1 MHRAHYLFDL
11 LLASDPALERLRSG
25 LRALLTAGI
34 LAALF
39 LLVPRLLGLEYKL
52 TLAGILVAAIAAVA
66 LQDPGRKQQQQAMA
80 WAPFLASA
88 ILVLGSLVGDH
99 PWLSGG
105 CFLLIIFAAFQAR
118 RFGPRGS
125 GLGALAY
132 QSYFYA
138 LLLKTP
144 PDKAQWLPLFVFV
157 GCAVAYATRFWLVPE
172 HSGHMLRSEL
182 RAWRARIRA
191 LLHDLAGQLEQGKE
205 AGRKRIDAHLER
217 LNAQSLGLET
227 RLADFACEADRDGS
241 PADRLRGQVL
251 RGELAA
257 EALAAV
263 VRAAARAGAGER
275 QVLADRLRT
284 LERSPGGEAAADADD
299 SKEAGPAL
307 PSALRWRLEQ
317 ALRVL
322 ACLPS
327 PREALPL
334 MRDERKP
341 PPADG
346 AGKQADEKKADDKDG
361 KRPWFDDTTR
371 RALQACAAAL
381 GAIVAGRV
389 LSPSHWYWAV
399 FAAFVVFTRTVTIGQ
414 TLSGAWRQVLAT
426 VVGVC
431 VGIAAAELVH
441 GNRTVELALL
451 FVFVG
456 TGFYAF
462 RGLQNVYV
470 VLLSAMLAMLYELM
484 GMNSPGLL
492 ILRLEETL
500 IGAATAVLSASLV
513 LPVHTRDES
522 RGKSAELLRAAGHL
536 LRAAWADPDS
546 PPRHEEI
553 RELDR
558 KLQSLRQTL
567 GPVTGAEYPGSK
579 KHRRQHLRRLSR
591 IAYCVRHCCDLVV
604 NFAPQL
610 TRSPALHA
618 AACALA
624 PRMERTATLFEEP
637 ARRDPP
643 DAEEAIRPQADDAI
657 PSRLAARW
665 LTDIDDTLRAL
676 RSETARPDKP

>member
-1 MHRAHYLFDL
+1 MHRAHHLFDL
-11 LLASDPALERLRSG
+11 VLASDPALERLRSG

-34 LAALF
+34 LAVLF

-52 TLAGILVAAIAAVA
+52 TLAGILVATIAAVA
-66 LQDPGRKQQQQAMA
+66 LQDPGRKQQQQTMA

-99 PWLSGG
+99 PWLSGA

-144 PDKAQWLPLFVFV
+144 PDKARWLPLFVFV
-157 GCAVAYATRFWLVPE
+157 GCAVAYAIRFWLVPE
-172 HSGHMLRSEL
+172 HPDRMLRSEL

-191 LLHDLAGQLEQGKE
+191 LLYDLAGQLEQGKE

-227 RLADFACEADRDGS
+227 RLADFACDADRDGS
-241 PADRLRGQVL
+241 AADRLRGQVL

-263 VRAAARAGAGER
+263 VRAAARAGAAER
-275 QVLADRLRT
+275 QVLANRLRT
-284 LERSPGGEAAADADD
+284 LERSPGGGAAADD
-299 SKEAGPAL
+299 SEKAGPAL
-307 PSALRWRLEQ
+307 PAALRWRLQQ

-327 PREALPL
+327 PREALPP

-341 PPADG
+341 PPAEG
-346 AGKQADEKKADDKDG
+346 ADKNADDKDG
-361 KRPWFDDTTR
+361 KRSWFDDTTR

-381 GAIVAGRV
+381 GAIVAGRA

-451 FVFVG
+451 FAFVG

-513 LPVHTRDES
+513 LPVHTRDAS
-522 RGKSAELLRAAGHL
+522 RGKSAELLRAAGRL
-536 LRAAWADPDS
+536 LRAAWTDPDS

-558 KLQSLRQTL
+558 KLQALRQTL

-610 TRSPALHA
+610 TRLPALHA
-618 AACALA
+618 AACALG
-624 PRMERTATLFEEP
+624 PRLERTATLFEEP
-637 ARRDPP
+637 ERRDPP
-643 DAEEAIRPQADDAI
+643 DAEQAVRLQADDSI
-657 PSRLAARW
+657 PSRLAAHW

-676 RSETARPDKP
+676 RAETARPDKP

>member
-1 MHRAHYLFDL
+1 MHHAHYLFDL
-11 LLASDPALERLRSG
+11 FLASDPALERLRSG
-25 LRALLTAGI
+25 LRAFLTAGI

-52 TLAGILVAAIAAVA
+52 TLAGILVATIAAVA
-66 LQDPGRKQQQQAMA
+66 LQDPGRKQQQQTMA
-80 WAPFLASA
+80 WVPFLASA

-105 CFLLIIFAAFQAR
+105 CFLVIIFAAFQAR

-132 QSYFYA
+132 QAYFYA

-144 PDKAQWLPLFVFV
+144 PDKARWLPLFVFV
-157 GCAVAYATRFWLVPE
+157 GCTVAYAIRFWLVPE
-172 HSGHMLRSEL
+172 HPGRVLRSEL
-182 RAWRARIRA
+182 RAWRARVRA

-205 AGRKRIDAHLER
+205 ADGKRIEAHLER

-227 RLADFACEADRDGS
+227 RLADFACDADRDGS
-241 PADRLRGQVL
+241 LADRLRGQVL

-263 VRAAARAGAGER
+263 VRAAAKAGAGQR
-275 QVLADRLRT
+275 QVLANRLRT
-284 LERSPGGEAAADADD
+284 LERSRGGESAADADD
-299 SKEAGPAL
+299 KGEADPTL
-307 PSALRWRLEQ
+307 PDALRWRREQ

-327 PREALPL
+327 PREALPP

-341 PPADG
+341 LDTDG
-346 AGKQADEKKADDKDG
+346 ADKKTDDQDEKH
-361 KRPWFDDTTR
+361 PWFDDTTR

-381 GAIVAGRV
+381 GAIVAGRA

-441 GNRTVELALL
+441 GNRAIELALL

-500 IGAATAVLSASLV
+500 IGAAAAVLSAILV

-522 RGKSAELLRAAGHL
+522 RGKSAELLRAAGRL
-536 LRAAWADPDS
+536 LRAAWTDPDS
-546 PPRHEEI
+546 PLRREEI

-558 KLQSLRQTL
+558 KLQALRQTL

-579 KHRRQHLRRLSR
+579 KHRLQHLRRLSR

-610 TRSPALHA
+610 TRLPALHS

-624 PRMERTATLFEEP
+624 PRLEQTAALFEEP
-637 ARRDPP
+637 ERRDPS
-643 DAEEAIRPQADDAI
+643 DAEEAIRPEADDAI
-657 PSRLAARW
+657 PTRLAARW
-665 LTDIDDTLRAL
+665 LADIDGTLRAL
-676 RSETARPDKP
+676 RAETARPDKP

>member
-1 MHRAHYLFDL
+1 MHRAHNPFAYLLDL
-11 LLASDPALERLRSG
+11 FLASDPALERLRSG

-66 LQDPGRKQQQQAMA
+66 LQDPGRKQQQRTMA
-80 WAPFLASA
+80 WTPFLASA
-88 ILVLGSLVGDH
+88 VLVLGSLVGDH

-118 RFGPRGS
+118 RLGPRGS

-157 GCAVAYATRFWLVPE
+157 GCAVAYAVRFWLVPE
-172 HSGHMLRSEL
+172 HPGRMLRSEL

-191 LLHDLAGQLEQGKE
+191 LLHDLAGQLEQGKG
-205 AGRKRIDAHLER
+205 AGLERIDAHLER
-217 LNAQSLGLET
+217 LNAQSLGLEA
-227 RLADFACEADRDGS
+227 RLADFACDADRDGS

-263 VRAAARAGAGER
+263 VRATSRAGSAER
-275 QVLADRLRT
+275 QVLAGRLRT
-284 LERSPGGEAAADADD
+284 LERRPDGEAAADAVDGD
-299 SKEAGPAL
+299 ASDPAM
-307 PSALRWRLEQ
+307 PAALRWRLEQ

-327 PREALPL
+327 PRDALPP

-341 PPADG
+341 PAEDTG
-346 AGKQADEKKADDKDG
+346 KKADDKDE
-361 KRPWFDDTTR
+361 KHPWFDDTTR

-381 GAIVAGRV
+381 GAIVAGRA

-399 FAAFVVFTRTVTIGQ
+399 FAAFVVFARTVTIGQ

-441 GNRTVELALL
+441 GNRAVELVLL

-500 IGAATAVLSASLV
+500 IGAAAAVLSASLV
-513 LPVHTRDES
+513 LPVHTRDAS
-522 RGKSAELLRAAGHL
+522 RGKSAELLRAAGRL
-536 LRAAWADPDS
+536 LRAAWEDPEAP
-546 PPRHEEI
+546 PPREKI

-558 KLQSLRQTL
+558 KLQALRQTL

-591 IAYCVRHCCDLVV
+591 IAYCVRHCCDLVL

-624 PRMERTATLFEEP
+624 SRLERTATLFDEP
-637 ARRDPP
+637 ERRDPP
-643 DAEEAIRPQADDAI
+643 DAEAAIHPRSDDAI

-665 LTDIDDTLRAL
+665 LTDLDDTLRAL
-676 RSETARPDKP
+676 RAETARPDKP

>member
-1 MHRAHYLFDL
+1 MHRAHHLFAYLLDL
-11 LLASDPALERLRSG
+11 FLASDPALERLRSG
-25 LRALLTAGI
+25 LRALLTAAI

-39 LLVPRLLGLEYKL
+39 LLVPRLLGLKYEL
-52 TLAGILVAAIAAVA
+52 TLAGILVAVIAAVA
-66 LQDPGRKQQQQAMA
+66 LQDPGRKQQQRTMA
-80 WAPFLASA
+80 WVPFLASA

-105 CFLLIIFAAFQAR
+105 CFLIIIFAAFQAR

-144 PDKAQWLPLFVFV
+144 PDKAQWLPLFVLV
-157 GCAVAYATRFWLVPE
+157 GCAVAYAIRFWLVPE
-172 HSGHMLRSEL
+172 HPGRMLHSEL
-182 RAWRARIRA
+182 RAWRARVRA

-205 AGRKRIDAHLER
+205 AGCKRIEAQLER

-227 RLADFACEADRDGS
+227 RLADFACDAGRDGG

-275 QVLADRLRT
+275 QVLANRLRT
-284 LERSPGGEAAADADD
+284 LERSPGGDAAAAADD
-299 SKEAGPAL
+299 SEEAGAAL
-307 PSALRWRLEQ
+307 PAALRWRLEQ

-327 PREALPL
+327 PREALPP

-341 PPADG
+341 PPAEG
-346 AGKQADEKKADDKDG
+346 ADKKADDKDE
-361 KRPWFDDTTR
+361 KRSWFDHTTR

-381 GAIVAGRV
+381 GAIVAGRA

-441 GNRTVELALL
+441 GNRTVELVLL
-451 FVFVG
+451 FAFVG
-456 TGFYAF
+456 SGFYAF

-500 IGAATAVLSASLV
+500 IGAAAAVLSASLV

-522 RGKSAELLRAAGHL
+522 RGKSAELLRAAGRL

-558 KLQSLRQTL
+558 KLQALRQTL

-610 TRSPALHA
+610 TRLPALHA
-618 AACALA
+618 AARALA
-624 PRMERTATLFEEP
+624 PRLEQAAALFEEP
-637 ARRDPP
+637 ERRDPP
-643 DAEEAIRPQADDAI
+643 DAEEAIRPQAGDAI
-657 PSRLAARW
+657 PSQLAARW

-676 RSETARPDKP
+676 RAETARPDKP